1 MAASGP
7 LVKLD
12 IDDKQLRE
20 LERVF
25 RAVPKAIPVVMSAG
39 INDAAKQGRTQV
51 KDGVAAEVNLKKG
64 FIDERLRLTQ
74 ASESKMSAVIH
85 TIHKGVPL
93 IEYAPKGTLIKR
105 ATRLG
110 RQGPRMR
117 IRVKRKGPAEVKGN
131 RFVAIVPGKRGIHAG
146 IFSRAVKGEG
156 LPIREQYGPSVTGTF
171 QGAPGLEK
179 RVLAKI
185 HNALERRIYAQMNLV
200 LEGKRFKQFGRAL
213 GVI

>member
-39 INDAAKQGRTQV
+39 INDTLKQGRTQV
-51 KDGVAAEVNLKKG
+51 KDDVASVVNLKKG
-64 FIDERLRLTQ
+64 FIAKHMRLTK
-74 ASESKMSAVIH
+74 ANRSKLSGAIH
-85 TIHKGVPL
+85 LSHNPVPL
-93 IEYAPKGTLIKR
+93 VVYAGKAAVASRVSRIGT
-105 ATRLG
+105 
-110 RQGPRMR
+110 QGPRIR
-117 IRVKRKGPAEVKGN
+117 IRVRKNQPAERKGN
-131 RFVAIVPGKRGIHAG
+131 RFVTVVGAG
-146 IFSRAVKGEG
+146 HVGVFRRAKKGQG
-156 LPIREQYGPSVTGTF
+156 LPIREEYGPSVTGAF
-171 QGAPGLEK
+171 QGAPGVEK

-185 HNALERRIYAQMNLV
+185 HNALERRIDAQMNLV